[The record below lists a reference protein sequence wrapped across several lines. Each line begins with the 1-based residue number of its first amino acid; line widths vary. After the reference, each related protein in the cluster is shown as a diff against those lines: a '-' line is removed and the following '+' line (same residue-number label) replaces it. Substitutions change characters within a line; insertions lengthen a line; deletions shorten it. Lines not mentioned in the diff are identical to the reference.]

1 MKIIKPGVKNA
12 GGQTLVFMSCKCMYI
27 ATACIYMIMPNHI
40 YIYIYKGPLLT
51 FLAVLRERLDIHTF
65 IQVPITLVLFMIPS
79 FKCQT
84 AVYILAEN
92 VGVVFL
98 FIVSFLKCEKQ
109 NKQKL

>member
-1 MKIIKPGVKNA
+1 
-12 GGQTLVFMSCKCMYI
+12 MYVH
-27 ATACIYMIMPNHI
+27 CHCLYIYDYAQP
-40 YIYIYKGPLLT
+40 YIYIYKGPFLT

-65 IQVPITLVLFMIPS
+65 IQVPITPVLFIIPS

-92 VGVVFL
+92 VGGVFL